1 MTSMTDAEKKQKIL
15 YVAATARHLR
25 RFHMPYIAIQAY
37 PKDEEIKKRVV
48 ERINQVFLEEWG
60 CPQSAISISME
71 EVAPENWEK
80 DVVEGQILPKE
91 DKMMI
96 LSGEKKY

>member
-1 MTSMTDAEKKQKIL
+1 
-15 YVAATARHLR
+15 
-25 RFHMPYIAIQAY
+25 MPYIAIKAY
-37 PKDEEIKKRVV
+37 PKDAETKKRVV

-60 CPQSAISISME
+60 CPPQAITISME
-71 EVAPENWEK
+71 EVAPENWIS
-80 DVVEGQILPKE
+80 DVAEAMIEPNA